1 MTHRMGWA
9 RLAALWQRFV
19 LFCRGKRV
27 PVQVMNKEQILIQ
40 LVLAARSRRNG
51 R

>member
-19 LFCRGKRV
+19 LFYRGKRV
-27 PVQVMNKEQILIQ
+27 PVQVMTKEQILIQ
-40 LVLAARSRRNG
+40 LIRSRRNG